1 MLSVPK
7 ALMYCK
13 DSAWIHLDAT
23 PFYSLMRSSGSVFRL
38 AVVSIFFL
46 MPSWNSTLQTRIR
59 RFVGLLLY
67 TEFVA
72 VLNCVPL
79 YVGNTVLYLIS

>member
-1 MLSVPK
+1 MAVLLLVSALSTCYTLILLGIDPMFSVPK

-46 MPSWNSTLQTRIR
+46 MPGIAFSKQGFGDL
-59 RFVGLLLY
+59 
-67 TEFVA
+67 
-72 VLNCVPL
+72 
-79 YVGNTVLYLIS
+79 